1 MLATHVRMSTGR
13 TRSDGM
19 SSRVAKLIHQRLP
32 TEARIELWA
41 GNVPGTVGCGCGHKL
56 EWANREQVGQLQW
69 HMFACSLP
77 EETNVRRRWLQ
88 AVRRDVSKYVKD
100 ATVARIVVRC
110 WSHTNDGH
118 IAAARLDEKQRWRA
132 PTMRWKG
139 GAWRFD
145 DVVKRTHDASG
156 FDSDDDDGAPDRQRG
171 STSSITQR
179 DQYDVDWDD
188 INDAQTPTME
198 AARLLH
204 TARQMV
210 DTSRWW
216 LMRWPRNATAL
227 LVRAGNLDDDE
238 ASKLFRALR
247 VSAIRFGLELA
258 SLPKARR
265 DAEDAANARTALIKR
280 WVATVGKLG
289 PGYRTKRGAEM
300 PDWVAVAHLPS
311 YKVRRILQRWSVE
324 VPRAIMPNRQR
335 TMHSFYTT
343 TGARLSDGPA
353 TQPPRPAALPGRT
366 AETEE
371 TGHHGMEP
379 GPQRPTLSSAVSGAS
394 VSPAIGTTVTAP
406 LPSACTEGASG
417 ERAHDDIQ

>member
-1 MLATHVRMSTGR
+1 
-13 TRSDGM
+13 
-19 SSRVAKLIHQRLP
+19 
-32 TEARIELWA
+32 
-41 GNVPGTVGCGCGHKL
+41 
-56 EWANREQVGQLQW
+56 
-69 HMFACSLP
+69 MFACSLP

-132 PTMRWKG
+132 PTMRWKV
-139 GAWRFD
+139 GALRFED
-145 DVVKRTHDASG
+145 IDQSSHDALG
-156 FDSDDDDGAPDRQRG
+156 FESDDADAAPDRQRG

-179 DQYDVDWDD
+179 DQYDIDWDD

-258 SLPKARR
+258 ALPKARR
-265 DAEDAANARTALIKR
+265 DAVDAANARTAHC
-280 WVATVGKLG
+280 AEQTVGG
-289 PGYRTKRGAEM
+289 NG
-300 PDWVAVAHLPS
+300 
-311 YKVRRILQRWSVE
+311 
-324 VPRAIMPNRQR
+324 
-335 TMHSFYTT
+335 
-343 TGARLSDGPA
+343 
-353 TQPPRPAALPGRT
+353 
-366 AETEE
+366 
-371 TGHHGMEP
+371 
-379 GPQRPTLSSAVSGAS
+379 
-394 VSPAIGTTVTAP
+394 
-406 LPSACTEGASG
+406 
-417 ERAHDDIQ
+417 